1 MLTVSS
7 AGIGRDIGSKSNA
20 PLKMHSSSAATAAT
34 NVTAAATAQP
44 RSPASEKTPLRMIT
58 SKAPFQ
64 TGRGCDIMSQCLRT
78 SLYSHMGDI
87 MKKALVTG
95 SSRGIGAAIARALAE
110 DGWHVTINYLTSKD
124 KAEALAAELGSEAVQ
139 CDVADSRQVREMFE
153 RVGGVDLL
161 VSNAGIAWSGLLT
174 DMTDEEWNRIFAVN
188 VGGAFNCCRAAIPH
202 MVHEKAGSI
211 VCVSS
216 ILGVYG
222 GSCETAYSATKG
234 AIISFVKG
242 LAKELGPSGIRVN
255 GVAPGAIDTDML
267 SCFTAEDKAHMA
279 ENTYLGRLGRAV
291 DVARAVRFL
300 ASDDAGFVTGQ
311 ILGVDGAMVI

>member
-44 RSPASEKTPLRMIT
+44 RS
-58 SKAPFQ
+58 
-64 TGRGCDIMSQCLRT
+64 DIMSQCLRT

-110 DGWHVTINYLTSKD
+110 DGWRVTINYLTSKD

-174 DMTDEEWNRIFAVN
+174 VMTDEEWNRIFAVN
-188 VGGAFNCCRAAIPH
+188 VG
-202 MVHEKAGSI
+202 
-211 VCVSS
+211 
-216 ILGVYG
+216 
-222 GSCETAYSATKG
+222 
-234 AIISFVKG
+234 
-242 LAKELGPSGIRVN
+242 
-255 GVAPGAIDTDML
+255 
-267 SCFTAEDKAHMA
+267 
-279 ENTYLGRLGRAV
+279 
-291 DVARAVRFL
+291 
-300 ASDDAGFVTGQ
+300 
-311 ILGVDGAMVI
+311 

>member
-1 MLTVSS
+1 
-7 AGIGRDIGSKSNA
+7 
-20 PLKMHSSSAATAAT
+20 
-34 NVTAAATAQP
+34 
-44 RSPASEKTPLRMIT
+44 
-58 SKAPFQ
+58 
-64 TGRGCDIMSQCLRT
+64 
-78 SLYSHMGDI
+78 
-87 MKKALVTG
+87 
-95 SSRGIGAAIARALAE
+95 
-110 DGWHVTINYLTSKD
+110 
-124 KAEALAAELGSEAVQ
+124 
-139 CDVADSRQVREMFE
+139 
-153 RVGGVDLL
+153 
-161 VSNAGIAWSGLLT
+161 
-174 DMTDEEWNRIFAVN
+174 
-188 VGGAFNCCRAAIPH
+188 